1 MMPKCRHEYSD
12 CIMRQTRC
20 HVAGM
25 LKPGEALSLPESTSA
40 HVGRVL
46 RARPGDLMTLFNG
59 QGGEFE
65 AQILEIGRRSVRVR
79 IGAHRAIE
87 RESPLKLTLLQA
99 IARGEKMDFIVQ
111 KATELGVAAII
122 ALPAQRSVVRL
133 DDEGHRK
140 RSEHW
145 RSIAVGACE
154 QCGRNRIPT
163 IEVAADLSA
172 AIARSPATDRR
183 VLLEPDAEQSL
194 ATLTQSSGMTLL
206 IGPEGG
212 FADAEVALARAQGF
226 IPCRLGPRVLRAETA
241 PVAAL
246 AVIQALAGDL
256 KDLRS

>member
-1 MMPKCRHEYSD
+1 
-12 CIMRQTRC
+12 MRQTRC

-25 LKPGEALSLPESTSA
+25 LTPGDALSLPESSSA

-59 QGGEFE
+59 QGGEYE

-79 IGAHRAIE
+79 IGSHRAIE

-99 IARGEKMDFIVQ
+99 MARGEKMDFIVQ

-122 ALPAQRSVVRL
+122 ALPAERSVVRL
-133 DDEGHRK
+133 DDEGQRK

-145 RSIAVGACE
+145 RSIAVSACE

-163 IEVAADLSA
+163 IEVVADLCA

-183 VLLEPDAEQSL
+183 VLLEPDAEHSL
-194 ATLTQSSGMTLL
+194 AALTQSSGMTLL

-212 FADAEVALARAQGF
+212 FADAEVALARAHGF

-246 AVIQALAGDL
+246 AVIQAMAGDL